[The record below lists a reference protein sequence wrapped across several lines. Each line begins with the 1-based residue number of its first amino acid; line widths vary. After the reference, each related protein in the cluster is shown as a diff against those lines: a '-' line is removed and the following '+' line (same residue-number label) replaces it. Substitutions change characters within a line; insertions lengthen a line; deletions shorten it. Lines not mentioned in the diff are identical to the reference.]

1 MTDAEIIKEIKY
13 IIEDAEDEAKWSYN
27 KIDAACVRRMAYDK
41 IKEVIEYADTE

>member
-27 KIDAACVRRMAYDK
+27 KFDAACVRRMAYDK
-41 IKEVIEYADTE
+41 IKEVIENAE

>member
-41 IKEVIEYADTE
+41 IKEVIENAE